1 LINIAIEVMNEQNLK
16 GNWLDSKSIE
26 YLQVLY
32 YLKTCISKT
41 INNNINNINIW
52 KINYNNNRNNNDN
65 LYYKYESKTL
75 NMLKMICLEIIDK
88 NDIEKKLEEIC
99 INNLS
104 YNNKNGKKF
113 STGIINDDSFHHYD
127 QYCLVYYEV
136 AVGRSYVSDM
146 FLTSSST
153 KENNDLNDIKLPTG
167 YDSFYIPPYPLDR
180 NNDGEFDLEEY
191 QIASSFQYRNS
202 NEYHHDYYIID
213 PLQVCPKY
221 VIQFNYDNPN
231 KMNISTRSITKNTS
245 LSSTSESS
253 SPLSSPLNGIAT
265 DMIYFD
271 PITLSAVSKL
281 SSSVTTSS
289 PLKLYSSPSA
299 TSPQIAGSSTLTSSS
314 TTNNI
319 TIDQAFEQAIH
330 EYKIKNDDIIT
341 KNKKK
346 WTLNHLHVIDE
357 KVKEINLNYAEIY
370 EAIIES
376 SQKAIKQL
384 QELTKKKLETCLS
397 LEIELKRQEEQM
409 EWLNYH
415 IYQQYDD
422 IMNTIENSRNN
433 LNNNNIIKNKIS
445 SSELLFKKIEF
456 LQNWKFYNV
465 YRNRNNLTKPVEM
478 QLLNSIH
485 GNTKIKSNID
495 IYTDPFFHNSI
506 NTTNITNTTT
516 NIAAA
521 ITTTTSPTINNNNNY
536 NNNTNRYSI
545 NSSNSFDDK
554 QFITKSTLSS
564 PSPSIISQPSNIS
577 YISPTNQ
584 NKFLR
589 KSSTIITTSNKIENN
604 IITNNNGNNSNV
616 VNPSS
621 LINHNNSLPPPSSSL
636 LYQYLSLPYQPT
648 EQIISSSLQSIVDD
662 EMLQIQVAIQ
672 QVIDNT
678 NHHHHTT
685 TTNTSN
691 TIRTEDI
698 DNNHSAINNNN
709 NGYNNLFL
717 PRSISRPIIG
727 DSSSINITLHEL
739 IQDIINDPFSS
750 NNDDNDNEDQGKDRK
765 SINGN
770 KKNKMIISTDVD
782 IDDNND
788 HDNNSINKN
797 VFTKLILNHQ
807 KKGNLLKYDFYNHF
821 KF

>member
-1 LINIAIEVMNEQNLK
+1 LINIAIEEMNEQYLK

-52 KINYNNNRNNNDN
+52 KINYNNNNNNSNDN

-75 NMLKMICLEIIDK
+75 HMLKMICLEIIDK
-88 NDIEKKLEEIC
+88 NDIDKKMEEIC
-99 INNLS
+99 VNNLS

-113 STGIINDDSFHHYD
+113 STGIINDDLFHHYD

-146 FLTSSST
+146 LLTSSST

-202 NEYHHDYYIID
+202 KEYHHDYYIID

-221 VIQFNYDNPN
+221 IIQFNYDDPN
-231 KMNISTRSITKNTS
+231 KMNINTRSITKN
-245 LSSTSESS
+245 TSESS

-281 SSSVTTSS
+281 SSSVSTSS
-289 PLKLYSSPSA
+289 PLKIYSSPSA
-299 TSPQIAGSSTLTSSS
+299 TSPQIAGSSTLTASS

-341 KNKKK
+341 KNKKN
-346 WTLNHLHVIDE
+346 WTLKHLHVIDE

-384 QELTKKKLETCLS
+384 QELTKKKLEICLS

-422 IMNTIENSRNN
+422 IMNTIENSSNN
-433 LNNNNIIKNKIS
+433 HNSNNNNINNIDIYANNIKNKSS
-445 SSELLFKKIEF
+445 SSEIIFKKLEF
-456 LQNWKFYNV
+456 LQNWKFYNI

-495 IYTDPFFHNSI
+495 IYTDPFFHN
-506 NTTNITNTTT
+506 TTT
-516 NIAAA
+516 NMAAA
-521 ITTTTSPTINNNNNY
+521 AAATTTTTSTINNNNT
-536 NNNTNRYSI
+536 NTNRYSI
-545 NSSNSFDDK
+545 NSTNSFDDK

-564 PSPSIISQPSNIS
+564 PSPSIISQPVSNIS

-589 KSSTIITTSNKIENN
+589 KSNTIITPASNKIENN
-604 IITNNNGNNSNV
+604 IIKINNGNNSNV
-616 VNPSS
+616 INPSS
-621 LINHNNSLPPPSSSL
+621 LIHHNNSLPPSSSL
-636 LYQYLSLPYQPT
+636 LYQYLSLPSQPT

-678 NHHHHTT
+678 NHHHHHTT
-685 TTNTSN
+685 TANTTN
-691 TIRTEDI
+691 TIRTED
-698 DNNHSAINNNN
+698 NHSTINNN

-750 NNDDNDNEDQGKDRK
+750 NDDDNNDKDHGIDRK
-765 SINGN
+765 SINDNRSN
-770 KKNKMIISTDVD
+770 KIIISTDDD
-782 IDDNND
+782 INDNDDD
-788 HDNNSINKN
+788 DKRNKN
-797 VFTKLILNHQ
+797 VFTKFIVNHQ
-807 KKGNLLKYDFYNHF
+807 KKGN
-821 KF
+821 